1 MALLTL
7 SPPRRPRR
15 TCEWTDA
22 KAVTFIVTLAASRS
36 VTVAAARV
44 GMSRKAAYALR
55 NRDGAFAMGWDAALA
70 AGARR
75 VRRQLPLRP
84 AQGNKVTGG
93 YDPPIRDRPGGKKTP
108 RRVPAGAN
116 PFAEMDIETICAILR
131 DSDRSSLAR
140 DILVP

>member
-1 MALLTL
+1 M
-7 SPPRRPRR
+7 PRENGLAGFPLHRAVR
-15 TCEWTDA
+15 TCEWTDV

-70 AGARR
+70 ARARR

-84 AQGNKVTGG
+84 AQGNKVTGVTI
-93 YDPPIRDRPGGKKTP
+93 PP
-108 RRVPAGAN
+108 
-116 PFAEMDIETICAILR
+116 
-131 DSDRSSLAR
+131 
-140 DILVP
+140 